1 MAWPPIRRFPDV
13 AQAVPIAPFGALEAT
28 MNRHHKELHVA
39 VAALALALA
48 GAGISGCTTTGPSAK
63 ADSVTANDQIEA
75 NVDATLSRLYEAAP
89 SSRQLVERAAGVL
102 VFPSVLNA
110 GLIVG
115 GEHGKGVLR
124 VHGRTVE
131 QYSQTGAS
139 IGLQAGAQTRAEILL
154 FMTPD
159 SLAHFRA
166 SKGWTAGADAT
177 IAVAHIGANGMIDTE
192 TAQQPIVGFVL
203 NNTGLM
209 AGVSL
214 QGAKFSKL

>member
-1 MAWPPIRRFPDV
+1 MKR
-13 AQAVPIAPFGALEAT
+13 Q
-28 MNRHHKELHVA
+28 NRGFHLA

-48 GAGISGCTTTGPSAK
+48 GAGITGCTTTGPSAK
-63 ADSVTANDQIEA
+63 AEPALAGDQMDA
-75 NVDATLSRLYEAAP
+75 SVDATLSRLYAAAP
-89 SSRQLVERAAGVL
+89 SSKQLVERAAGVL
-102 VFPSVLNA
+102 VFPSVVNV
-110 GLIVG
+110 GLVVG

-124 VHGRTVE
+124 VGGRTVDR
-131 QYSQTGAS
+131 YSHTGGS
-139 IGLQAGAQTRAEILL
+139 IGLQAGAQSRAEVVL

-159 SLAHFRA
+159 SLAKFRA

-177 IAVAHIGANGMIDTE
+177 VAIVNIGANGTIDTD

-214 QGAKFSKL
+214 QGAKYSKL

>member
-1 MAWPPIRRFPDV
+1 M
-13 AQAVPIAPFGALEAT
+13 
-28 MNRHHKELHVA
+28 
-39 VAALALALA
+39 
-48 GAGISGCTTTGPSAK
+48 
-63 ADSVTANDQIEA
+63 
-75 NVDATLSRLYEAAP
+75 
-89 SSRQLVERAAGVL
+89 ERAAGVL
-102 VFPSVLNA
+102 VFPSVLNV
-110 GLIVG
+110 GLVVG

-159 SLAHFRA
+159 SLAQFRA

-192 TAQQPIVGFVL
+192 TAKQPIVGFVL

>member
-1 MAWPPIRRFPDV
+1 
-13 AQAVPIAPFGALEAT
+13 
-28 MNRHHKELHVA
+28 MNRPHQGLHFT

-48 GAGISGCTTTGPSAK
+48 GAGITGCTTTGPSAK
-63 ADSVTANDQIEA
+63 ADTVVANDQMET

-102 VFPSVLNA
+102 VFPSVLNV
-110 GLIVG
+110 GLVVG

-124 VHGRTVE
+124 VGGRTVE
-131 QYSQTGAS
+131 QYAHTGGS
-139 IGLQAGAQTRAEILL
+139 VGLQAGAQTRAEIVL

-159 SLAHFRA
+159 SLAKFRA

-192 TAQQPIVGFVL
+192 TAKQPIVGFVL

-214 QGAKFSKL
+214 QGAKFSRL

>member
-1 MAWPPIRRFPDV
+1 MKYKNHGVHFT
-13 AQAVPIAPFGALEAT
+13 L
-28 MNRHHKELHVA
+28 
-39 VAALALALA
+39 AALALALA

-63 ADSVTANDQIEA
+63 ADYAVANDQTEA

-89 SSRQLVERAAGVL
+89 ASRQLVERAAGVL
-102 VFPSVLNA
+102 VFPSVLSV
-110 GLIVG
+110 GLVVG

-124 VHGRTVE
+124 VDGRTVE
-131 QYSQTGAS
+131 HYSHTGGS
-139 IGLQAGAQTRAEILL
+139 VGLQAGAQTRSEVLL

-159 SLAHFRA
+159 SLAKFRA

-177 IAVAHIGANGMIDTE
+177 VAVAHIGANGMIDTE
-192 TAQQPIVGFVL
+192 TGKAPIVGFVL

-214 QGAKFSKL
+214 QGAKYSKL

>member
-1 MAWPPIRRFPDV
+1 
-13 AQAVPIAPFGALEAT
+13 
-28 MNRHHKELHVA
+28 MNRQHHGVHLA

-63 ADSVTANDQIEA
+63 ADYATASDQIEA
-75 NVDATLSRLYEAAP
+75 NADATLSRLYQAAP
-89 SSRQLVERAAGVL
+89 ASRQLVDQAAGVL
-102 VFPSVLNA
+102 IFPSVLSV
-110 GLIVG
+110 GLVVG

-124 VHGRTVE
+124 VGGRTVE
-131 QYSQTGAS
+131 QYSHSGGS
-139 IGLQAGAQTRAEILL
+139 IGLQAGAQTRAEVVL

-159 SLAHFRA
+159 SLAKFRA

-192 TAQQPIVGFVL
+192 TGKAPIVGFVL

-214 QGAKFSKL
+214 QGAKYSRIS

>member
-1 MAWPPIRRFPDV
+1 
-13 AQAVPIAPFGALEAT
+13 
-28 MNRHHKELHVA
+28 MNRHHQGLHLTL
-39 VAALALALA
+39 AALALALT

-63 ADSVTANDQIEA
+63 ADSVAASDQIEA

-102 VFPSVLNA
+102 VFPSVLNV
-110 GLIVG
+110 GLVVG

-124 VHGRTVE
+124 VRGRTVE

-159 SLAHFRA
+159 SLAQFRA

-177 IAVAHIGANGMIDTE
+177 IAVAHVGANGMIDTE
-192 TAQQPIVGFVL
+192 TAKQPIVGFVL

-209 AGVSL
+209 AGISL

>member
-1 MAWPPIRRFPDV
+1 
-13 AQAVPIAPFGALEAT
+13 
-28 MNRHHKELHVA
+28 MNRQYRGFPLA

-48 GAGISGCTTTGPSAK
+48 GAGITGCTTTGPSAK
-63 ADSVTANDQIEA
+63 AEPAVAGDQMDA
-75 NVDATLSRLYEAAP
+75 SVDATLSRLYAAAP

-102 VFPSVLNA
+102 VFPSVVNV
-110 GLIVG
+110 GLVVG

-124 VHGRTVE
+124 VGGRTVDR
-131 QYSQTGAS
+131 YSHTGGS
-139 IGLQAGAQTRAEILL
+139 IGLQAGAQSRAEVLL

-159 SLAHFRA
+159 SLAKFRA

-177 IAVAHIGANGMIDTE
+177 VAVVHLGANGTIDTD
-192 TAQQPIVGFVL
+192 TAKQPIVGFVL

-214 QGAKFSKL
+214 QGAKYSKL

>member
-1 MAWPPIRRFPDV
+1 
-13 AQAVPIAPFGALEAT
+13 
-28 MNRHHKELHVA
+28 MNRPHQGIHIALA
-39 VAALALALA
+39 TLALALA

-63 ADSVTANDQIEA
+63 ADAVVAHDQTEA

-89 SSRQLVERAAGVL
+89 ASRQLVERAAGVL
-102 VFPSVLNA
+102 VFPSVLNV
-110 GLIVG
+110 GLVVG

-124 VHGRTVE
+124 VDGRTVE
-131 QYSQTGAS
+131 RYAHTGGS
-139 IGLQAGAQTRAEILL
+139 IGLQAGAQTRAEIVL

-159 SLAHFRA
+159 ALAKFRA

-177 IAVAHIGANGMIDTE
+177 IAVAHVGANGMIDTE
-192 TAQQPIVGFVL
+192 TAKQPIVGFVL